1 MRRIHHFALLA
12 LSAGLLAAC
21 GKSQNSTDAPLAFV
35 PADTPYVYANLE
47 PIPAA
52 VTEQWSRRMQEYWP
66 AIFGMYDGMLQRL
79 GDSGDAQSQ
88 RVVKI
93 ARVLVE
99 EIEQRDNWDKLRQ
112 IGLKPDA
119 RVAFYGV
126 GIVPVM
132 RLELG
137 DPVAFKAEIA
147 HIEDKVGEKIPLAK
161 TGDQEYWQLGNEKIA
176 AVIAIEGTHLVVTAV
191 PPGAGDALKQTL
203 LGITRPAQNLAAAG
217 TLDSLAKQYGYS
229 PYGEG
234 FIDFVR
240 LMDRLGNGPSGSDAE
255 FAKALDLPVTPV
267 DATCRSEFL
276 DIAHKFPRFVAG
288 AEEIT
293 PQRIRVGAQME
304 IEPGLAQQIAAAVG
318 AAPGTGQPGDGVV
331 DISISLP
338 VLKLKDFWIKQTDAV
353 AAKPFACAGLAKLN
367 DGYRESR
374 QKIDVTVPPPFS
386 DLTGMR
392 FTLDK
397 IDLNSAPSAMPV
409 IAGKFLMA
417 SNNPMAA
424 LAMAQLAVPGLK
436 DLKIGADGKAVP
448 LPAGL
453 APAGTP
459 PLFVAM
465 SDKALAVAT
474 GVGEDAALGAYLN
487 APPASEPVFMR
498 MYFSGKIYALMAQ
511 SFEKM
516 KAVLPADKQMHYDE
530 QAKLLGM
537 YEKWLRSGEI
547 TFIATKSGIAMHET
561 VEQN

>member
-267 DATCRSEFL
+267 DSTCRSEFL